1 MRSNSTLRQLRLT
14 ETDRTTHADLAA
26 LTHAYPLDC
35 GEAAQLLNAAGGH
48 RAIALAAYESAV
60 KTVRVTAME
69 TVLSRAR
76 LVAAINIAREAV
88 HASTH
93 RSTTNARLVLSK

>member
-1 MRSNSTLRQLRLT
+1 MRSNPTLRQLRLT

-76 LVAAINIAREAV
+76 LVAAINIAREAAQ
-88 HASTH
+88 ASTH
-93 RSTTNARLVLSK
+93 RSNANARLVLSK